1 MVSVS
6 SVNNNNYHVAM
17 RSSSVQ
23 NPMVSE
29 NYYNIME
36 EPAKE
41 KKQIG
46 IVPIALGLLG
56 AIGIGVGI
64 YKHRQVAGLQDD
76 LAKLTKDVKDKDGLL
91 KTANE
96 ALETAKNKIS
106 EFEKAAQEAAE
117 KVAETVKEGSEKVA
131 ETVKEGA
138 EKVKKNCFFKKV
150 GEKCKAFGTKIKEG
164 WNKLFKK
171 GTPKA

>member
-6 SVNNNNYHVAM
+6 SVNNNSYHVAM

-56 AIGIGVGI
+56 AIGIGFGI

-91 KTANE
+91 TP
-96 ALETAKNKIS
+96 
-106 EFEKAAQEAAE
+106 EKAEEKLDKFVVLLREHRAKKAAE
-117 KVAETVKEGSEKVA
+117 ERERGDEYSSP
-131 ETVKEGA
+131 
-138 EKVKKNCFFKKV
+138 
-150 GEKCKAFGTKIKEG
+150 
-164 WNKLFKK
+164 LFLWHKK
-171 GTPKA
+171 GKFIMNLPLLFLQEFLVFQFCVF

>member
-56 AIGIGVGI
+56 AIGIGFGI

-117 KVAETVKEGSEKVA
+117 KVAETVKEGA
-131 ETVKEGA
+131 D
-138 EKVKKNCFFKKV
+138 KVKKNGFFKKV
-150 GEKCKAFGTKIKEG
+150 GEKTKECWNKVKEG

>member
-6 SVNNNNYHVAM
+6 SVNNNYHVAM
-17 RSSSVQ
+17 KNTSVQ
-23 NPMVSE
+23 NPMLSE

-36 EPAKE
+36 EPVKE

-46 IVPIALGLLG
+46 IVPIVLGVLG
-56 AIGIGVGI
+56 AIGIGFGI
-64 YKHRQVAGLQDD
+64 YKHKQVAGLQDD
-76 LAKLTKDVKDKDGLL
+76 LAKLTKDVKDKEGLL

-96 ALETAKNKIS
+96 ALEAAQTKIN
-106 EFEKAAQEAAE
+106 EFEKTAKEAAE
-117 KVAETVKEGSEKVA
+117 KVADTVKEGVD
-131 ETVKEGA
+131 
-138 EKVKKNCFFKKV
+138 KVKKNGFFKKV
-150 GEKCKAFGTKIKEG
+150 GEKTKECWNKVKEG